1 MSNNM
6 IPGDYPQNPL
16 PTIFAEPVQS
26 NERDRRDSGGLVIS
40 RGTLATIST
49 LLVGAMIAGTI
60 VFYMMWKDASTAAA
74 ANEKLYKE
82 EAAKTQQLTA
92 DKVTLTRSLAQYRL
106 IEQLTEESRGKAAE
120 VEELLK
126 KKPGYPLKARLKAL
140 KISTDEPVWRE
151 GVEKQMSAYNAGMQV
166 LADDIVKWSA
176 GPAVIY
182 EKAKPG
188 QIISSG
194 Q

>member
-1 MSNNM
+1 MSNI

-16 PTIFAEPVQS
+16 PTIFAEPVPN
-26 NERDRRDSGGLVIS
+26 NERSSRNDGGLVIS

-49 LLVGAMIAGTI
+49 LLIGAMIAGTI
-60 VFYMMWKDASTAAA
+60 VFYMMWKEASTAAA
-74 ANEKLYKE
+74 TNEKLYKE
-82 EAAKTQQLTA
+82 EAVKTQQLTA
-92 DKVTLTRSLAQYRL
+92 DKVMLTRGLAQYRL
-106 IEQLTEESRGKAAE
+106 IEQLTEESRNKATE
-120 VEELLK
+120 VQELLK

-151 GVEKQMSAYNAGMQV
+151 GVEKQMSAYNSGLQ
-166 LADDIVKWSA
+166 LLSDDIVKWSS

>member
-1 MSNNM
+1 MSNNI

-16 PTIFAEPVQS
+16 PTIFAEPVPS
-26 NERDRRDSGGLVIS
+26 NERERSDGGLVIS

-49 LLVGAMIAGTI
+49 LLIGAMIAGTV
-60 VFYMMWKDASTAAA
+60 VFYMMWKDASTAAVK
-74 ANEKLYKE
+74 NEKLYKD
-82 EAAKTQQLTA
+82 EAVKTAQLTT
-92 DKVTLTRSLAQYRL
+92 DKVNLTRSLAQYRL
-106 IEQLTEESRGKAAE
+106 IEQLTEESRANAAE
-120 VEELLK
+120 VEDLLK

-140 KISTDEPVWRE
+140 KVSTEQPIWRE
-151 GVEKQMSAYNAGMQV
+151 NVEKQLSAYNSGLQ
-166 LADDIVKWSA
+166 LLSDDIVKWSS

>member
-60 VFYMMWKDASTAAA
+60 VFYMMWKEASTSAA
-74 ANEKLYKE
+74 ANEKLY
-82 EAAKTQQLTA
+82 A

-106 IEQLTEESRGKAAE
+106 IEQLTEESRGKAAD

-151 GVEKQMSAYNAGMQV
+151 GVEKQMSGYNAGMQV

-176 GPAVIY
+176 GPSVIY

>member
-1 MSNNM
+1 MSNNI

-16 PTIFAEPVQS
+16 PTIFAEPVQT

-49 LLVGAMIAGTI
+49 LLVGAMIAGTV
-60 VFYMMWKDASTAAA
+60 VFYMMWKEASTSAK

-82 EAAKTQQLTA
+82 EAVKTAQLTT
-92 DKVTLTRSLAQYRL
+92 DKVNLTRSLAQYRL
-106 IEQLTEESRGKAAE
+106 IEQLTDESRSKATE
-120 VEELLK
+120 VDSLLK

-151 GVEKQMSAYNAGMQV
+151 KVEQQLSAYNSGLQV
-166 LADDIVKWSA
+166 LSDDIVKWSS
-176 GPAVIY
+176 GPSVIY